1 MTGSGFASSSCPR
14 CASTGM
20 VCPPRHPRHARGKSR
35 PLPARREIP
44 AVGTPPGVGVIVVIS
59 LRFQGSAMP
68 QAGDLGLG
76 KLTLGG
82 YLGGRHR
89 RRSAMAPTVAI
100 INGGKPSHG
109 RSDGHLRVDDRVDED
124 MPLVHCPGEGCGGP
138 GHPCGIIGDN
148 VEQNIRIHECG
159 VRSVP
164 SLRSHYGAG
173 TSAHRRSSL
182 RSPVLAFC

>member
-20 VCPPRHPRHARGKSR
+20 VCPPAPPTRTWQIGSATGASRDSRRGD
-35 PLPARREIP
+35 A
-44 AVGTPPGVGVIVVIS
+44 PPGVGVIVVIS